1 MKIILMWD
9 KYVGYEIYTWL
20 LSNYP
25 NDIAAIV
32 TTKNNS
38 FIENNSPE
46 SIPRFIFTSEEA
58 LIRDL
63 QNLGPLDL
71 GLLAWWPNLVSNKI
85 INLTKLGF
93 INTHPS
99 LLPFG
104 RGKDPNYWAIVDQTP
119 YGVSLHFV
127 NELVDSG
134 PVIFQKEIIFDWEDT
149 GETLYLK
156 AQKSLI
162 ELFKENYDAIRDGNY
177 VKSEQEIQAH
187 TAKKR
192 SDLTESCKIDLDQQ
206 YTARD
211 LINLLRAKD
220 FTGTPS
226 CFFIENGVYEVRIQV
241 KRTLD

>member
-162 ELFKENYDAIRDGNY
+162 ELFKEN
-177 VKSEQEIQAH
+177 SSSH
-187 TAKKR
+187 SKKK
-192 SDLTESCKIDLDQQ
+192 E
-206 YTARD
+206 
-211 LINLLRAKD
+211 
-220 FTGTPS
+220 
-226 CFFIENGVYEVRIQV
+226 
-241 KRTLD
+241 

>member
-1 MKIILMWD
+1 MWD

>member
-1 MKIILMWD
+1 M
-9 KYVGYEIYTWL
+9 
-20 LSNYP
+20 
-25 NDIAAIV
+25 
-32 TTKNNS
+32 
-38 FIENNSPE
+38 
-46 SIPRFIFTSEEA
+46 
-58 LIRDL
+58 
-63 QNLGPLDL
+63 
-71 GLLAWWPNLVSNKI
+71 
-85 INLTKLGF
+85 
-93 INTHPS
+93 
-99 LLPFG
+99 
-104 RGKDPNYWAIVDQTP
+104 
-119 YGVSLHFV
+119 HFV